1 MLCLRFTLHVY
12 MCLQELVPEFYYLPD
27 MFLNSNK
34 YNMGE
39 TEEGHAVSDVEL
51 PPWAKSA
58 EDFVRI
64 NRMVGNI
71 AR

>member
-1 MLCLRFTLHVY
+1 M
-12 MCLQELVPEFYYLPD
+12 PD

-39 TEEGHAVSDVEL
+39 TEEGNSVSDVEL

-64 NRMVGNI
+64 NRMVGNPV
-71 AR
+71 AST